1 MCDVEA
7 FKIIDSTYGSTE
19 NMEGFTVWKYS
30 KHESEDVWGMS
41 WASFEHECY
50 ENTVFSVFIPIWLF
64 SSGPR
69 FLFSIMGVGRGMYHI
84 QF

>member
-7 FKIIDSTYGSTE
+7 FKIIDSMYGSTE

-41 WASFEHECY
+41 
-50 ENTVFSVFIPIWLF
+50 
-64 SSGPR
+64 
-69 FLFSIMGVGRGMYHI
+69 
-84 QF
+84 